1 MCRLPVLSVLQD
13 GYLSASFILRE
24 ACDLYV
30 YQMIYTKTQQCCFYF
45 FLLCSNLFFFFP
57 KFNLDFKFSAVL
69 QRSGYLKS
77 SLIKLAVAAVEV
89 SLSVPSTRIQ
99 V

>member
-69 QRSGYLKS
+69 QRLGYLKS
-77 SLIKLAVAAVEV
+77 SLIKLAAAAVEI